1 MTEPTRINVGVRA
14 FAALREALGFAET
27 TVSVAPGTDIAGL
40 MARLNELYPR
50 ADLAAQ
56 RYGVALNRSYAPLT
70 AVLADGDEVALIP
83 PVSGGATGEAAAK
96 LFEISAQPLS
106 LDDVMRRVVAPE
118 RGGVTL
124 FAGTVRGVTRRA
136 GEDEIATDYLEYEA
150 YPEMAEEALARIAA
164 EVQARL
170 AERERRQHRA
180 SRRPA
185 GGRRPGR
192 GHRSGRVAS
201 AGHVRR
207 LPLHH
212 RPGQTDRADLEKRGR
227 AGWLVLGGRAGVS
240 GDEMMPP
247 EQRGRSVHGGG
258 RCGRPHCCQG
268 HLRLAKSH
276 LNWRASE

>member
-27 TVSVAPGTDIAGL
+27 TVNVASGTDIAGL

-56 RYGVALNRSYAPLT
+56 RYGVALNRSYAPLN

-83 PVSGGATGEAAAK
+83 PVSGGAASGDAVK
-96 LFEISAQPLS
+96 QFEISDQPLS

-150 YPEMAEEALARIAA
+150 YPEMAEDALARIAA
-164 EVQARL
+164 EVQARWPTVS
-170 AERERRQHRA
+170 AVSIVHRV
-180 SRRPA
+180 
-185 GGRRPGR
+185 G
-192 GHRSGRVAS
+192 
-201 AGHVRR
+201 
-207 LPLHH
+207 
-212 RPGQTDRADLEKRGR
+212 
-227 AGWLVLGGRAGVS
+227 
-240 GDEMMPP
+240 
-247 EQRGRSVHGGG
+247 
-258 RCGRPHCCQG
+258 
-268 HLRLAKSH
+268 RLAVGDLAVVIAVAASH
-276 LNWRASE
+276 RQDTFDACHYTIDRVKQIAPIWKKEVGPDGSFWVEGPESSVTG

>member
-1 MTEPTRINVGVRA
+1 MTESTRINVGVRA

-50 ADLAAQ
+50 ANLAAQ
-56 RYGVALNRSYAPLT
+56 RYGVALNRSYAPMT

-83 PVSGGATGEAAAK
+83 PVSGGAATLRAAK
-96 LFEISAQPLS
+96 LFEISDQPLS

-164 EVQARL
+164 EVQARWPSVS
-170 AERERRQHRA
+170 AVSIVHRV
-180 SRRPA
+180 
-185 GGRRPGR
+185 G
-192 GHRSGRVAS
+192 
-201 AGHVRR
+201 
-207 LPLHH
+207 
-212 RPGQTDRADLEKRGR
+212 
-227 AGWLVLGGRAGVS
+227 
-240 GDEMMPP
+240 
-247 EQRGRSVHGGG
+247 
-258 RCGRPHCCQG
+258 
-268 HLRLAKSH
+268 RLAVGDLAVVIAVAASH
-276 LNWRASE
+276 RQDTFDACHYTIDRVKQIAPIWKKEVGPDGSFWVEGPESSVTG